1 MGRKAKKDDKNK
13 SMADEVKKDAKK
25 NAANNA
31 ANKDIKAG
39 KDKQFVT
46 QQKPQIQCKNTTK
59 NSRECCSASTIKV
72 DNRLQENNVSGKNT
86 WKFSFESKAPYDPLL
101 GCLLILSKLNN
112 KSTSAQ
118 ALTSGL
124 PLVNHRLTPE
134 LFKRAAARIG
144 LSTKIINRRL
154 SEITPQELPV
164 VLFLN
169 DTQVCILSD
178 IGENGIVKII
188 QPETGE
194 GYAEIT
200 LEELAK
206 NYIGYAIFSKPIYH
220 FNKNKEEKA
229 RSKHWFWS
237 VIKRA
242 LPIYSEVLIA
252 SFLIN
257 IFSIASP
264 LFVMNVYDRVV
275 PNAAIG
281 TLWVLAIGVIIVFAF
296 DFIMR
301 NLRAYFI
308 DTAGKKIDVQM
319 SGNTFE
325 QLMGL
330 QMDFRPNSVGS
341 LTNTVHSFESFREFI
356 TSATVSLLID
366 IPFAFLF
373 IAVIMILGGS
383 IALVPLIMIPVMLLV
398 SFLVQIPLNHLVES
412 SHQFAAEKQAVLFES
427 LAGVETIKGVRAEG
441 LMQRKWETLI
451 RALAKLGV
459 KLHAL
464 ANLGTNFSI
473 YAQHMTVVGV
483 VIVGV
488 YKISAGDLT
497 TGALIAC
504 VILAGRTLSP
514 ISQFAVL
521 MTRYKQSKT
530 SLGSLDNIMNM
541 PVERPYD
548 KVFLHRPKLKGSIEF
563 KNVDFCYPNQVIPA
577 LNKVSF
583 SIKPSER
590 VGIIGRTGSGK
601 STIEKLMLKL
611 YQASSGTILV
621 DKTEIQQLDPAELR
635 YHIGYIPQDVVLFRG
650 TIRENVVIGAPYV
663 DDTAVMRVARL
674 SGVDTFVNQHPQ
686 GFDRQIYER
695 GQNLSGGQRQAI
707 AIARAL
713 LLDPPILIFDE
724 PFNGIDDTTVAYFF
738 KHLNEYLT
746 NKTLILV
753 THKASLLNLVNR
765 LIVIEGGRIIVD
777 GPKQEVL
784 EKLSGNIKAQSGGQ
798 HEGGK

>member
-1 MGRKAKKDDKNK
+1 MGRT
-13 SMADEVKKDAKK
+13 AKK
-25 NAANNA
+25 NTKEKSATQEVNSEKKGQEQLLEQQKSPIQN
-31 ANKDIKAG
+31 NKD
-39 KDKQFVT
+39 QW
-46 QQKPQIQCKNTTK
+46 Q
-59 NSRECCSASTIKV
+59 
-72 DNRLQENNVSGKNT
+72 
-86 WKFSFESKAPYDPLL
+86 FSFETKAPYDPLL

-134 LFKRAAARIG
+134 LFKRAAVRVG
-144 LSTKIINRRL
+144 LSTKIINRQL
-154 SEITPQELPV
+154 SEMTAQELPI

-169 DTQVCILSD
+169 DTKVCILSD
-178 IGENGIVKII
+178 IGENGIAKII

-194 GYAEIT
+194 GYVEIA

-206 NYIGYAIFSKPIYH
+206 NYIGYAIFAKPTYH
-220 FNKNKEEKA
+220 FDKSNTENGEA
-229 RSKHWFWS
+229 RSKHWFWN

-257 IFSIASP
+257 IFAIASP

-281 TLWVLAIGVIIVFAF
+281 TLWVLAIGVIVVFAF

-330 QMDFRPNSVGS
+330 QMDFRPNSIGS
-341 LTNTVHSFESFREFI
+341 LMNTVHSFEFFREFI
-356 TSATVSLLID
+356 TSATVSLLVD

-373 IAVIMILGGS
+373 IAVIAMLGGS
-383 IALVPLIMIPVMLLV
+383 IALVPLIMIPIMLLV
-398 SFLVQIPLNHLVES
+398 NFLVQIPLNHLVQS
-412 SHQFAAEKQAVLFES
+412 SHQFAAEKQAVLIES
-427 LAGVETIKGVRAEG
+427 LAGVETIKGMRAEG

-451 RALAKLGV
+451 KAIAKLGV
-459 KLHAL
+459 KLHAF
-464 ANLGTNFSI
+464 ANLSTNFSI

-488 YKISAGDLT
+488 YEISARNLT
-497 TGALIAC
+497 TGGLIAC

-514 ISQFAVL
+514 VSQFAVL

-530 SLGSLDNIMNM
+530 SLSSLDDIMNM

-563 KNVDFCYPNQVIPA
+563 KNVDFSYSNQVIPA

-583 SIKPSER
+583 SIKPGER

-635 YHIGYIPQDVVLFRG
+635 HHIGYIPQDVVLFRG
-650 TIRENVVIGAPYV
+650 TIRENIVIGAPYV

-674 SGVDTFVNQHPQ
+674 SGVDTFVSQHPQ

-713 LLDPPILIFDE
+713 LLDPPLLVFDE
-724 PFNGIDDTTVAYFF
+724 PFNGIDDTTIAYFF
-738 KHLNEYLT
+738 RHLNEYLI
-746 NKTLILV
+746 NKTLILI
-753 THKASLLNLVNR
+753 THKASLLNLVNH
-765 LIVIEGGRIIVD
+765 LIVIESGRIVID

-784 EKLSGNIKAQSGGQ
+784 EKLSSKTKSQSGGTA
-798 HEGGK
+798 

>member
-1 MGRKAKKDDKNK
+1 MERKTKKTTKKKIATEKVVAKKKGQEQLLEKQKSPIQSKTEDKLRGN
-13 SMADEVKKDAKK
+13 
-25 NAANNA
+25 
-31 ANKDIKAG
+31 
-39 KDKQFVT
+39 
-46 QQKPQIQCKNTTK
+46 
-59 NSRECCSASTIKV
+59 SAS
-72 DNRLQENNVSGKNT
+72 GKGT

-101 GCLLILSKLNN
+101 GCLLVLSKLNN
-112 KSTSAQ
+112 KPTSAQ

-134 LFKRAAARIG
+134 LFKRAAARVG
-144 LSTKIINRRL
+144 LSAQIINRQL
-154 SEITPQELPV
+154 SEITSQQLPV

-169 DTQVCILSD
+169 DTQACILSD
-178 IGENGIVKII
+178 LGEDGIARII

-194 GYAEIT
+194 GCIEIA

-206 NYIGYAIFSKPIYH
+206 NYIGYAIFVKPTYH
-220 FNKNKEEKA
+220 FDESNEEKG
-229 RSKHWFWS
+229 RVKTRHWFWN

-242 LPIYSEVLIA
+242 LPIYGEVLIA

-257 IFSIASP
+257 VFTIASP

-281 TLWVLAIGVIIVFAF
+281 TLWVLAIGVIVVFAF

-308 DTAGKKIDVQM
+308 DAAGKKIDVQM

-341 LTNTVHSFESFREFI
+341 LTNTVHSFEFFREFI
-356 TSATVSLLID
+356 TSATVSLLVD

-373 IAVIMILGGS
+373 IAVIAMLGGS

-398 SFLVQIPLNHLVES
+398 SFLVQVPLSNLVQR
-412 SHQFAAEKQAVLFES
+412 SHQYTAEKQAVLIES
-427 LAGVETIKGVRAEG
+427 LAGVETIKGMRAEG
-441 LMQRKWETLI
+441 LMQHKWETLI
-451 RALAKLGV
+451 KSLAKLGV
-459 KLHAL
+459 KLRAL
-464 ANLGTNFSI
+464 ANLSTNFSI

-497 TGALIAC
+497 VGALIAC

-514 ISQFAVL
+514 ISQAAVL

-530 SLGSLDNIMNM
+530 SLGSLDNIMKM

-563 KNVDFCYPNQVIPA
+563 KNVDFSYPNQVIPA

-583 SIKPSER
+583 SIKPGER
-590 VGIIGRTGSGK
+590 IGVIGRTGSGK

-621 DKTEIQQLDPAELR
+621 DNTEIQQLDPAELR
-635 YHIGYIPQDVVLFRG
+635 YHIGYIPQDVVLFHG
-650 TIRENVVIGAPYV
+650 TIRDNIVIGAPYV
-663 DDTAVMRVARL
+663 DDTAVMHAAQL
-674 SGVDTFVNQHPQ
+674 SGVDTFVSQHPE

-724 PFNGIDDTTVAYFF
+724 PFNSIDDTTISYFF
-738 KHLNEYLT
+738 GHLNQYLM

-753 THKASLLNLVNR
+753 THKASLLGLVNR
-765 LIVIEGGRIIVD
+765 LIVIEGGKIIID
-777 GPKQEVL
+777 GPKQEIL
-784 EKLSGNIKAQSGGQ
+784 GKLSKTKSQSGGAA
-798 HEGGK
+798 

>member
-1 MGRKAKKDDKNK
+1 MGRAAKKTTKKKSTTQRVKAKKK
-13 SMADEVKKDAKK
+13 EQV
-25 NAANNA
+25 
-31 ANKDIKAG
+31 
-39 KDKQFVT
+39 QPLE
-46 QQKPQIQCKNTTK
+46 QQESQIQNNKN
-59 NSRECCSASTIKV
+59 
-72 DNRLQENNVSGKNT
+72 Q
-86 WKFSFESKAPYDPLL
+86 WQFSFESKAPYDPLL

-124 PLVNHRLTPE
+124 PLVNHCLTPE

-144 LSTKIINRRL
+144 LSTKIINRQL
-154 SEITPQELPV
+154 SEITTRELPV

-178 IGENGIVKII
+178 IGENGITKII

-194 GYAEIT
+194 GCTEIA

-206 NYIGYAIFSKPIYH
+206 NYIGYAIFLKPTYH
-220 FNKNKEEKA
+220 FDEGNEEKGKIK
-229 RSKHWFWS
+229 SKHWFWN

-242 LPIYSEVLIA
+242 LPIYSEILIA

-257 IFSIASP
+257 VFTIASP

-275 PNAAIG
+275 PNAAIE
-281 TLWVLAIGVIIVFAF
+281 TLWVLAIGVIVVFAF

-308 DTAGKKIDVQM
+308 DAAGKKIDVQM
-319 SGNTFE
+319 SSNTFE

-341 LTNTVHSFESFREFI
+341 LANTVHSFEFFREFI
-356 TSATVSLLID
+356 TSATVSLLVD

-373 IAVIMILGGS
+373 IAVIAMLGGS

-398 SFLVQIPLNHLVES
+398 SFLVQIPLSNLVQR
-412 SHQFAAEKQAVLFES
+412 SHQYTAEKQAVLIES
-427 LAGVETIKGVRAEG
+427 LAGVETIKGMRAEG

-451 RALAKLGV
+451 KSLAKLGV
-459 KLHAL
+459 KLRAL
-464 ANLGTNFSI
+464 ANLSTNFSI

-497 TGALIAC
+497 VGALIAC

-514 ISQFAVL
+514 ISQVAVL
-521 MTRYKQSKT
+521 MTRYKQSRT
-530 SLGSLDNIMNM
+530 SLGSLDDIMKM

-563 KNVDFCYPNQVIPA
+563 KNVDFSYPNQAIPA

-583 SIKPSER
+583 SIKPGER
-590 VGIIGRTGSGK
+590 IGVIGRTGSGK
-601 STIEKLMLKL
+601 STVEKLMLKL

-621 DKTEIQQLDPAELR
+621 DNTEIQQLDPAELR
-635 YHIGYIPQDVVLFRG
+635 HYIGYIPQDVVLFRG
-650 TIRENVVIGAPYV
+650 TIRDNIVIGAPYV
-663 DDTAVMRVARL
+663 DDTVVMRAARL
-674 SGVDTFVNQHPQ
+674 SGVDTFVSQHPE

-713 LLDPPILIFDE
+713 LSDPPILIFDE
-724 PFNGIDDTTVAYFF
+724 PFNSIDDTTIAYFF
-738 KHLNEYLT
+738 KHLNEYLI

-753 THKASLLNLVNR
+753 THKASLLGLVNR
-765 LIVIEGGRIIVD
+765 LIVIEGGRIVID

-784 EKLSGNIKAQSGGQ
+784 EKLSSGKTKPQSGGAA
-798 HEGGK
+798 